1 MTFHREKEQIGQLK
15 SHRQP
20 QTTTFMSIH
29 QQEQK
34 EKEKEKN
41 ENTNKQVAEENN
53 VLKQK

>member
-1 MTFHREKEQIGQLK
+1 
-15 SHRQP
+15 
-20 QTTTFMSIH
+20 MSIH

-53 VLKQK
+53 FLIQK